1 MGECVMEILGMAMDF
16 FIAFVFISI
25 ALAVGW
31 GSILFVMDEQ
41 AEWESRRDYNAMKE
55 EIEEGKK
62 NDTSRKNDT

>member
-1 MGECVMEILGMAMDF
+1 MEILGMAMDF
-16 FIAFVFISI
+16 FIAFVFLTIVI
-25 ALAVGW
+25 VCGY

-41 AEWESRRDYNAMKE
+41 AEWESRRDYDAMKE

>member
-1 MGECVMEILGMAMDF
+1 MGECIMETLGIIVVMVVALVLGY
-16 FIAFVFISI
+16 
-25 ALAVGW
+25 
-31 GSILFVMDEQ
+31 GSILIVLDKQ

>member
-1 MGECVMEILGMAMDF
+1 MEILGMAMDF
-16 FIAFVFISI
+16 FIAFVFLTIVI
-25 ALAVGW
+25 VCGY

>member
-1 MGECVMEILGMAMDF
+1 MGECVMEILSMAMDF

-41 AEWESRRDYNAMKE
+41 AEWESRRDYDAMKE